1 MIKVLSPAK
10 INCFLYV
17 TAKRDDGYHD
27 LTSLMACIELYD
39 EIEIRE
45 IPCDMTSDE
54 RVIGDRASCGRIGNK
69 IRVLCDHP
77 NVPDG
82 EHNIAYKAAS
92 LFYKNLSLSE
102 NKIRKQKDYELSIK
116 IKKKIPVGAGL
127 GGGSSNAASVLMAL
141 NKLHGNIFSKSQLIE
156 TGCSIGADVPF
167 FIFGSPAIA
176 RGIGGKLEKCVAVK
190 PYYILLCYPGVSAS
204 THKVFNNF
212 EIKLTE
218 KSKLDINTRLN
229 VWLDIQGK
237 SKTVDVAKFIHN
249 DLEKAAFRLYP
260 DIADTKE
267 EMEFVLSEKVYM
279 TGSGSSLFAF
289 FIDYKKAEKAYSL
302 LLDRWEGSAKEVVL
316 TSFKI

>member
-17 TAKRDDGYHD
+17 TGKRDDGYHD

-39 EIEIRE
+39 EIGIQEIS
-45 IPCDMTSDE
+45 CDKTS
-54 RVIGDRASCGRIGNK
+54 GDRASGDRIGNR
-69 IRVLCDHP
+69 IRVSCDHP
-77 NVPDG
+77 DVPDG
-82 EHNIAYKAAS
+82 EQNIAYKAAS
-92 LFYKNLSLSE
+92 LFYKNLSLSA
-102 NKIRKQKDYELSIK
+102 NRKRNLKEYEVSIK

-156 TGCSIGADVPF
+156 TGCTLGADVPF

-176 RGIGGKLEKCVAVK
+176 RGIGEKLEKCAAIT
-190 PYYILLCYPGVSAS
+190 PCHIILCYPGVSAS

-229 VWLDIQGK
+229 VWLDIQDN

-267 EMEFVLSEKVYM
+267 EMEFVLSENVYM

-289 FIDYKKAEKAYSL
+289 FVDYKKAEKAYFL
-302 LLDRWEGSAKEVVL
+302 LSDRWEGSAKEVVL